1 MDEGDEPVDKGDDTT
16 RVASVTNT
24 LSSPTLADDKFE
36 SSSPTGTFSSP
47 TAKIISFCNSSAFA
61 LSPRPKTRSKRKI
74 RIKN

>member
-24 LSSPTLADDKFE
+24 LSPTLADDKFE
-36 SSSPTGTFSSP
+36 PSSPTGTFSSP

-61 LSPRPKTRSKRKI
+61 LSP
-74 RIKN
+74 